1 MLDSPSVPNYT
12 RWFVLAQILIKR
24 LRHRGLPKYPLQG
37 LLTGLIT
44 MMLQLLDIKDS
55 KEAVYGA
62 LDAWVAWE
70 QNFPIVSIKR
80 ALLAL
85 EKEQQWH
92 RVVQV

>member
-1 MLDSPSVPNYT
+1 
-12 RWFVLAQILIKR
+12 
-24 LRHRGLPKYPLQG
+24 
-37 LLTGLIT
+37 
-44 MMLQLLDIKDS
+44 MLQLLDLRDS

-70 QNFPIVSIKR
+70 QNFPIASLKQ
-80 ALLAL
+80 ALTAL